1 MSVAAGTMST
11 TASRV
16 RLGIL
21 AVPVA
26 LYGLALLARLAAT
39 ASISFPLTEGSAY
52 YVAVARNLVLG
63 RGLEIDAIW
72 SYATPPLTLPRPAFE
87 LWQPLAS
94 FVAALPM
101 SVLGPSF
108 DAAQLGFAV
117 LGAFLA
123 PLAWAIARDAAL
135 RTKLD
140 DRRVRTVAIG
150 AGALAAIAG
159 PLVLSAAVP
168 DSTLPFAVLAVASC
182 ALMPGAARGERR
194 TIAALGV
201 ALALAYLTR
210 MEAVWFGLAFAVLVV
225 RQIGFRAGLPRIL
238 GTAAVAALAS
248 APWWL
253 RNLAVFGTP
262 LPGQV
267 SDNILL
273 TRNEQIFGY
282 LERPTL
288 EGFLGQGPVTLA
300 ANVANAARHNL
311 VDVLLVPAGV
321 IAAVGLVT
329 LLVSVTR
336 RPDATRALA
345 GSSLVALLIG
355 AAITFVATTL
365 LFPVATLW
373 GTFEHAA
380 GPAVIALTVLA
391 ALGADAAVA
400 RIREWRDWPRS
411 NSWLAPAAL
420 VALTVPITLLQVGL
434 AAGHAARDQRI
445 IGELATALPAALAAT
460 GADDGLVLIS
470 DRPIWLSDALDRPVI
485 ALPDEPVASVLSLAN
500 EFDATAVL
508 IVEDRGRH
516 PQALRE
522 TGARECF
529 VELPLAVAGIPAA
542 SLFTIAPE
550 CVR

>member
-194 TIAALGV
+194 PIAALGV